1 MGNLALF
8 LKKNKKTKVN
18 TFFPVTRSLC
28 DENGEPLKWEIKALT
43 TKETENI
50 REKWTIEVP
59 VTGKPGIM
67 RPKVDSKN
75 YIAELIASAIV
86 FPDLLD
92 ANLQDSYGVKTP
104 TELLKEMVDDPEEY
118 NKLAEFIQEF
128 NGLDET
134 VNEKVEQAK
143 N

>member
-1 MGNLALF
+1 
-8 LKKNKKTKVN
+8 
-18 TFFPVTRSLC
+18 
-28 DENGEPLKWEIKALT
+28 
-43 TKETENI
+43 
-50 REKWTIEVP
+50 
-59 VTGKPGIM
+59 M

-92 ANLQDSYGVKTP
+92 ADLQDSYGVKTP

>member
-1 MGNLALF
+1 M
-8 LKKNKKTKVN
+8 
-18 TFFPVTRSLC
+18 
-28 DENGEPLKWEIKALT
+28 
-43 TKETENI
+43 
-50 REKWTIEVP
+50 
-59 VTGKPGIM
+59 
-67 RPKVDSKN
+67 DSKN

-92 ANLQDSYGVKTP
+92 ADLQDSYGVKTP